1 MTSARERKAP
11 DESMSPSALYADFE
25 ELQAKR
31 KRGNGN
37 MAEDAIE
44 ILSGERSHM
53 YETGE

>member
-11 DESMSPSALYADFE
+11 DESMSPSALDADFA

-31 KRGNGN
+31 KKGNRN
-37 MAEDAIE
+37 MAEDRIE
-44 ILSGERSHM
+44 TLSGERSHM